1 MKVILKECHLID
13 LDEVQY
19 AELRKKTCILIDRV
33 YSDYSIRLVFIN
45 GKEEEINYG
54 GDEAQAT
61 NDLKLIVELSA
72 KGDKNV

>member
-13 LDEVQY
+13 LDKVQY
-19 AELRKKTCILIDRV
+19 AELKSQTFIILDEV
-33 YSDYSIRLVFIN
+33 VNSYSIKLVFIN

-61 NDLKLIVELSA
+61 NDLKLIVELSS